1 MSLFDNT
8 DDTQDESY
16 YEASDEFQTV
26 LLRNA
31 HDLDEHPIA
40 LIAMR
45 QASAL
50 DALDDFVEQDTL
62 ITTKERVAIQSD
74 VEEAREALHRAYKVI
89 PSSILDEEEE
99 VDK

>member
-8 DDTQDESY
+8 DDADESY
-16 YEASDEFQTV
+16 YEASDEFQRV

-50 DALDDFVEQDTL
+50 DTLEDFTNQEPL
-62 ITTKERVAIQSD
+62 ITTKERVAIESD
-74 VEEAREALHRAYKVI
+74 LEEAREALHRAYKVI
-89 PSSILDEEEE
+89 PPSILDEEEE
-99 VDK
+99 EVNK